1 MQFVHEHLPPIR
13 LKILPN
19 AQNPTKNSQS
29 VFIILPEWRYFAKSG
44 HNGADRA
51 VKYCLTSCQMRFS

>member
-19 AQNPTKNSQS
+19 AQKTLKNCQTLLKFDQS
-29 VFIILPEWRYFAKSG
+29 GKIWS
-44 HNGADRA
+44 HC
-51 VKYCLTSCQMRFS
+51 KYERNE